1 MNAYGFHAVGIYEW
15 GDVGVCVGW
24 ECGGFSKSSGTILPN
39 FTSTNPPF
47 TYYVVISPLS
57 QKLVPSRFLNV
68 FLLVFIFLGSGFQ
81 DKYILPSYTLAN
93 IKHF

>member
-1 MNAYGFHAVGIYEW
+1 MAFMLWEYMNGVMLVFVW
-15 GDVGVCVGW
+15 GGSV
-24 ECGGFSKSSGTILPN
+24 GGFSKSSGTILPN

-57 QKLVPSRFLNV
+57 QKLVPSRFLNA
-68 FLLVFIFLGSGFQ
+68 FLLVFLFLGSGFQ
-81 DKYILPSYTLAN
+81 DKYILPSYTRAN